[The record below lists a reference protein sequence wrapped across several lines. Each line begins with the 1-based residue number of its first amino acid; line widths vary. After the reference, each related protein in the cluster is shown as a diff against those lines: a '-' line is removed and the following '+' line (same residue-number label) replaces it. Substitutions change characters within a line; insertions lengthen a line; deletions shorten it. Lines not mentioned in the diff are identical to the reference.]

1 MEIRLIP
8 AAPEDAETL
17 YELQVAAFLPLVE
30 KYHDY
35 ERSPACE
42 PIGRLRERMSQ
53 ADTCYYLILCDGE
66 PAGGIRVQTLSPG
79 RYRFA
84 PLFVHPEYQGRGIA
98 RQALPLAEALC
109 PGALSWQ
116 LETILEEPRLC
127 RFYESLG
134 YVATGEE
141 EEVPDSFLT
150 LVHYRKD
157 A

>member
-1 MEIRLIP
+1 MKKLPHTWFSTGLRPSARMLRRRLGDLFSSP
-8 AAPEDAETL
+8 RRRGT
-17 YELQVAAFLPLVE
+17 LPLLCALLCVGLLG
-30 KYHDY
+30 
-35 ERSPACE
+35 SLVA
-42 PIGRLRERMSQ
+42 
-53 ADTCYYLILCDGE
+53 CDGE